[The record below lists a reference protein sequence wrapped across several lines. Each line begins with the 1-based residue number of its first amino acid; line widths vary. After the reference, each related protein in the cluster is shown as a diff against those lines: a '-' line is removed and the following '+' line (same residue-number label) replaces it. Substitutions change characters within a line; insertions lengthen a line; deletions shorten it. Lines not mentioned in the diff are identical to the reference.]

1 MSNTSLTKSIIITG
15 CSWSAGVWSNDHL
28 SYRIIHGGISQ
39 MLTDHG
45 YNVINLSQP
54 GSDNWGLLSPLDA
67 ALRVNPHHNIVNVFF
82 IQTDI
87 IRSPSLQ
94 TPTNLRTLAIS
105 EINNLYIDLYTK
117 LNQIGIENNM
127 VIDLIGGLTDV
138 TVDLTIFKHLNL
150 ACQSWSQLIDSTLPL
165 TPVTDCRGLEEA
177 IRYTNFLP
185 KEKLTLLTESALARM
200 DFIKDNQNWFY
211 PDGKHPN
218 KQAHQLLF
226 EHIKKHVN

>member
-15 CSWSAGVWSNDHL
+15 CSWGAGVWSHDHL

-39 MLTDHG
+39 MLTDYG

-54 GSDNWGLLSPLDA
+54 GSDNLGLLYPLDA
-67 ALRVNPHHNIVNVFF
+67 ALRINQHHNIVNVFF

-87 IRSPSLQ
+87 IRSPFLQ
-94 TPTNLRTLAIS
+94 TQDIS
-105 EINNLYIDLYTK
+105 EINDLYIDLYTK
-117 LNQIGIENNM
+117 LNQIGIKNNM
-127 VIDLIGGLTDV
+127 VIDVIGGLTDV

-150 ACQSWSQLIDSTLPL
+150 VCQSWSQLIDSTLPL
-165 TPVTDCRGLEEA
+165 TPVTDCRDLEEA
-177 IRYTNFLP
+177 IKYNKFLP
-185 KEKLTLLTESALARM
+185 KEKLMLLTESALARM

-211 PDGKHPN
+211 PDGMHPN